1 MTTVFSTTL
10 WKQPVIYPPK
20 LKIALP
26 QQEEGPPRRDVAAS
40 PVERRS
46 RRPLGDSGSL
56 YIIIIKNSI
65 INVIWVC
72 PFICE
77 LDVVQSTGSM
87 EKKTELLWKLTMKT
101 GYRHASKSF
110 QVHERYLQRLLVVL
124 YSNLDNSIL
133 LELSDKKLMG
143 TKSRGNFPG

>member
-1 MTTVFSTTL
+1 MRELESGRTVAKNKARKRDVVSPIMYIPPPPPTL
-10 WKQPVIYPPK
+10 KGHGHRVLNHPWKQPVVYPPK

-87 EKKTELLWKLTMKT
+87 EKKAELL
-101 GYRHASKSF
+101 
-110 QVHERYLQRLLVVL
+110 
-124 YSNLDNSIL
+124 
-133 LELSDKKLMG
+133 
-143 TKSRGNFPG
+143 